1 MIQGVGT
8 RHASHSR
15 PPNDARTRMRRV
27 ADPAMVGSSSRTRIR
42 KALRPGAACSVAKPD
57 LADRTRNLT
66 QLTIVLAQPDVGNRF
81 RQVGNDSV
89 LDKRA
94 ARAFL
99 ESAHVQ
105 LYDTIERMHLRD
117 IVDCPTRHLSP

>member
-1 MIQGVGT
+1 M
-8 RHASHSR
+8 
-15 PPNDARTRMRRV
+15 
-27 ADPAMVGSSSRTRIR
+27 
-42 KALRPGAACSVAKPD
+42 
-57 LADRTRNLT
+57 T

-99 ESAHVQ
+99 KSAHVQ
-105 LYDTIERMHLRD
+105 LYDTIERMHLLD

>member
-15 PPNDARTRMRRV
+15 PPNEARTRMRRV

-57 LADRTRNLT
+57 LAERTRNLT
-66 QLTIVLAQPDVGNRF
+66 QLTIVLAQPE
-81 RQVGNDSV
+81 VGNDSV

-99 ESAHVQ
+99 KSAHVQ
-105 LYDTIERMHLRD
+105 LYDTIERMHLLD